1 MRKRCPES
9 KFIGVGRLHGYELCF
24 RGCSDNAYA
33 TVIPKSEAWVPVALY
48 EISEKDE
55 LLLDRFEGFPFQYYK
70 DEIMIETEGKSIS
83 AMIYI
88 MDLSRKKRVCHAA
101 IIMLGYGMDT
111 QIAVLIRRY

>member
-55 LLLDRFEGFPFQYYK
+55 LLLDRVEGFPFQYYK
-70 DEIMIETEGKSIS
+70 CGK
-83 AMIYI
+83 
-88 MDLSRKKRVCHAA
+88 
-101 IIMLGYGMDT
+101 
-111 QIAVLIRRY
+111 